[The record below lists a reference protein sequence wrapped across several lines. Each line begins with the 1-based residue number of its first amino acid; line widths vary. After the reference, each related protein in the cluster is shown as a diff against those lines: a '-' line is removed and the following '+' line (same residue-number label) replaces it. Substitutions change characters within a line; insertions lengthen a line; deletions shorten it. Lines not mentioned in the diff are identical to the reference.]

1 MKHYLIALTAA
12 MCVTVCV
19 SAKTHDGPKETN
31 VQVVGHLPL
40 EGVQAARLIVRESA
54 RGKRYVYALPAAG
67 RDVMIVNVTDP
78 GHPALERQMTYDG
91 QGGTRNLTPVGLNA
105 VIVEIAD
112 HPAVMASADAPTL
125 RNIGVMDLSDAGNPK
140 MACRF
145 DGASG
150 YLSDESKSLI
160 YVVNN
165 EGLWIVRHHE
175 PADISREAWEKFAA
189 AP

>member
-1 MKHYLIALTAA
+1 MKHRLIALTAA
-12 MCVTVCV
+12 MCVTACV

-31 VQVVGHLPL
+31 VQIVGHLPL
-40 EGVQAARLIVRESA
+40 EGVQAARLFVRESA
-54 RGKRYVYALPAAG
+54 RGKRYVYVLPAGG
-67 RDVMIVNVTDP
+67 RDVMVINVTDP
-78 GHPALERQMTYDG
+78 GHPAIERQMTYDG
-91 QGGTRNLTPVGLNA
+91 QGGTRNITPVGQNA

-112 HPAVMASADAPTL
+112 HPTLATATDAPTL

-145 DGASG
+145 DGVSG
-150 YLSDESKSLI
+150 YLADDSKSLI

-165 EGLWIVRHHE
+165 EGLWVVRHHE